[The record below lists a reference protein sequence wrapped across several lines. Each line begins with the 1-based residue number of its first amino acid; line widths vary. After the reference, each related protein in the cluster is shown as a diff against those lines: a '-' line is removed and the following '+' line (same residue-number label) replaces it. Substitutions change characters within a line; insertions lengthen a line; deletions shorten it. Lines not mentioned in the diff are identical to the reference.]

1 MKKADLELCYLSAT
15 EALSKFKSRE
25 LSPVALCKALIQRNT
40 EIGEKL
46 NATTYTF
53 FDRALKEARQAEA
66 KYKKS
71 KGARLRPLEGIPIS
85 IKDFHSVKGEITT
98 YGSKAFENN
107 RPDNTAPTVERL
119 LKAGAILF
127 ARTTTPEFA
136 HSGVTKSTQIF
147 RGVETKGGH
156 ITKAARFFTLVGC
169 TVGLSTV
176 FNNL

>member
-119 LKAGAILF
+119 LKAAVDRVVPSRVIQLSF
-127 ARTTTPEFA
+127 TLRRTRTTPVESRPRHFEGFEVHTPFLPVVPS
-136 HSGVTKSTQIF
+136 SGS
-147 RGVETKGGH
+147 RP
-156 ITKAARFFTLVGC
+156 RC
-169 TVGLSTV
+169 
-176 FNNL
+176 